1 MQDFT
6 VKRYGIEIDLSVEG
20 KQQCPKCAKNGND
33 RSHDNLHVYGLDEDG
48 QHRGAFCWAC
58 EYTLPSEEYLEEMAE
73 EASDDEQE
81 FDIMGK
87 PFDSE
92 VREEIKAQTGMNTKQ
107 YRGIRTDVS
116 KNFNVRYQYSE
127 KDGSVESTLY
137 PTTKGYKLCGYKV
150 RKHPKDFTSPIG
162 ETGKECDLFGEF
174 KFKTHS
180 GIVLITGGEH
190 DQLAA
195 YQVLL
200 DNQKNSKFDPIAVVS
215 PTLGESGA
223 HRQVQRRYKFFEN
236 KKKIVVCMDNDEAG
250 RKATEKICQ
259 VLPRGKVS
267 IMHMRY
273 KDPNEYILRGKEN
286 EFISDFWSA
295 RPWTPSG
302 VHGSS
307 SLYDAALNYTSI
319 TKLSLPPFMKK
330 AEEMFGGGLVKNE
343 LNVIFAKTSQGKSLY
358 VDNMVTHWV
367 NKETDEVVGIMSL
380 EAAKDKYATNI
391 FSRQLGVNLLG
402 MQGEDRLEYLKRDDV
417 KKRIEDFTQKEDGS
431 DRFFVYDNRGSSI
444 EDTKE
449 SILEMIIHLGVT
461 LLIFDPF
468 SDLTQGMDLGA
479 QEELLSW
486 LKKLILE
493 YPALSV
499 VLVCHTRKSPQG
511 SVGSLAEDDIMGTS
525 TIMKSSSQTISIE
538 RDKLHDNPIMRNVSL
553 ITIHKNRHFS
563 DTGPA
568 GEVFYEHSSGR
579 LYDWDEYKDQHPDIA
594 EMAEEGL
601 ED

>member
-1 MQDFT
+1 MQDFI
-6 VKRYGIEIDLSVEG
+6 VKRYGTEIDLSVEG

-33 RSHDNLHVYGLDEDG
+33 RDSDNLHVYGLDSEG
-48 QHRGAFCWAC
+48 KHRGAFCWAC

-87 PFDSE
+87 PFDNE
-92 VREEIKAQTGMNTKQ
+92 VREEIKAQTGMDTKQ

-127 KDGSVESTLY
+127 QDGSVESTLY
-137 PTTKGYKLCGYKV
+137 PTTKDYKLCGYKV

-195 YQVLL
+195 YQMLL

-223 HRQVQRRYKFFEN
+223 HRQIQKRYKFFEN

-295 RPWTPSG
+295 RSWTPSG

-601 ED
+601 EE